1 MRCPV
6 CKAENGQTPQ
16 CRRCKA
22 DLSLLLQLEEQRSA
36 LLAAAAAGLRK
47 LRFEEALTQAS
58 QADRL
63 RHGPDS
69 GRLLAV
75 IHLLRYDFLSA
86 WQHYQR
92 GAAGSQTGESLA

>member
-6 CKAENGQTPQ
+6 CKAENGEAAQ

-22 DLSLLLQLEEQRSA
+22 DLSLLSQLEEQRSA
-36 LLAAAAAGLRK
+36 LLAAAAASLRDG
-47 LRFEEALTQAS
+47 RFEEALTRARQAN
-58 QADRL
+58 RL

-69 GRLLAV
+69 KRLLAA

-86 WQHYQR
+86 WQHYQ
-92 GAAGSQTGESLA
+92 GATAGEPAA